1 MSSPRP
7 VASMDDLQP
16 APIRGNGGPE
26 RPRRGSGLI
35 YLIGIG
41 AVTAAVIGVVGLGK
55 HRNAEARDEAQ
66 ARVVEVALGP
76 RVRVATVKQ
85 APGIRHLA
93 LQGEARPFFEVTLY
107 AKVAGFLAD
116 LKVDKG
122 DHVKKNQ
129 LIATVTAPEL
139 DSQYAASVADAR
151 NKRVN
156 AKRLSALAP
165 AGVVS
170 AQELELGQ
178 ATADVADATQ
188 AALAT
193 QRGYRVIRAPFDGV
207 ISARFA
213 DPGTLIQSA
222 ANAQSGAVPIVSVS
236 KGDQLRVYVYV
247 DQSSAPFVKTGDTA
261 TITVPERPGWSRKA
275 KVARTSGELSP
286 KTRTMLTEVDIGN
299 DDHVVVP
306 GSYVQVTLDVQ
317 VPPLLEIPAEALTT
331 RADKQQVPTIDGDH
345 RIHYK
350 PVVVADDDGQTV
362 RLASGLAPGERV
374 ALDLGG
380 AAQDGSLV
388 QVVEAK
394 PPAGGPGR

>member
-7 VASMDDLQP
+7 LHDIDEDRATAVRQ
-16 APIRGNGGPE
+16 GGGPSAPSPK
-26 RPRRGSGLI
+26 RSGLF
-35 YLIGIG
+35 YLVG
-41 AVTAAVIGVVGLGK
+41 AAVFVATVLGVLGLGH
-55 HRNAEARDEAQ
+55 HRQNEARDDAQ
-66 ARVVEVALGP
+66 AREAEVSLGP

-85 APGIRHLA
+85 SAGIRHLA
-93 LQGEARPFFEVTLY
+93 LQGEARPFYEVTLY

-122 DHVKKNQ
+122 DRVKKNQ
-129 LIATVTAPEL
+129 LIAMVTAPEL
-139 DSQYAASVADAR
+139 DSQYTAAVADAR

-165 AGVVS
+165 TGVVS

-188 AALAT
+188 ATLAT
-193 QRGYRVIRAPFDGV
+193 ERGYRIIRAPFDGV
-207 ISARFA
+207 VTARFA

-222 ANAQSGAVPIVSVS
+222 ANAQSGAVPIVSVA
-236 KGDQLRVYVYV
+236 KGDQLRVYVYP
-247 DQSSAPFVKTGDTA
+247 DQSSAPFVRAGDEA

-286 KTRTMLTEVDIGN
+286 KTRTMLTEVDIQN
-299 DDHVVVP
+299 DDHVIVP
-306 GSYVQVTLDVQ
+306 GSYVQVMLDVQ

-331 RADKQQVPTIDGDH
+331 RADKPQVATLDGEQ

-374 ALDLGG
+374 ALDVGG
-380 AAQDGSLV
+380 AAQDGSPV
-388 QVVEAK
+388 QVVS
-394 PPAGGPGR
+394 PAAGAAGH

>member
-1 MSSPRP
+1 MSSPR
-7 VASMDDLQP
+7 VESSEDLPP
-16 APIRGNGGPE
+16 APGNGGPE
-26 RPRRGSGLI
+26 APRHRSVLV
-35 YLIGIG
+35 YLVGVG
-41 AVTAAVIGVVGLGK
+41 AVAATVVGVVGLGK
-55 HRNAEARDEAQ
+55 HRASAARAEAQERVDEV
-66 ARVVEVALGP
+66 RLGP

-85 APGIRHLA
+85 SSGVRHLG

-107 AKVAGFLAD
+107 AKVAGYLSN

-139 DSQYAASVADAR
+139 DAQYSAAVADAR

-178 ATADVADATQ
+178 ASADVADATQ
-188 AALAT
+188 SAIAT
-193 QRGYRVIRAPFDGV
+193 QRDYRVIRAPFDGV

-247 DQSSAPFVKTGDTA
+247 DQSSAPFVRAGDTA

-275 KVARTSGELSP
+275 KVARTSGQLSP
-286 KTRTMLTEVDIGN
+286 KTRTMLTEVDIEN
-299 DDHVVVP
+299 DDHLIVP
-306 GSYVQVTLDVQ
+306 GSFVQVTLEVH

-331 RADKQQVPTIDGDH
+331 RADKPQVPTLDGEN

-350 PVVVADDDGQTV
+350 PVVVADDDGQRV
-362 RLASGLAPGERV
+362 RLASGLQPGERV

-380 AAQDGSLV
+380 VAQDGSPV
-388 QVVEAK
+388 QVVESK
-394 PPAGGPGR
+394 PPGH

>member
-1 MSSPRP
+1 MMSSPQP
-7 VASMDDLQP
+7 VRAIAEAATGP
-16 APIRGNGGPE
+16 GNDG
-26 RPRRGSGLI
+26 PRRSGLV
-35 YLIGIG
+35 YLIGI
-41 AVTAAVIGVVGLGK
+41 AAVAATVVGVVALGK
-55 HRNAEARDEAQ
+55 HRNAEARDEAR
-66 ARVVEVALGP
+66 ARAAEVALGP

-139 DSQYAASVADAR
+139 DAQFTAAVADAR

-165 AGVVS
+165 SGVVS

-178 ATADVADATQ
+178 ANADVADATQ
-188 AALAT
+188 AAIAT

-207 ISARFA
+207 ITARFA

-247 DQSSAPFVKTGDTA
+247 DQSSAPFVKAGDSA
-261 TITVPERPGWSRKA
+261 TVTVPERPGWSRKA
-275 KVARTSGELSP
+275 KVARTSGALSP
-286 KTRTMLTEVDIGN
+286 KTRTMLTEVDITN
-299 DDHVVVP
+299 DDHVIVP

-317 VPPLLEIPAEALTT
+317 VPPLVEIPAEALTT
-331 RADKQQVPTIDGDH
+331 RADKPQVPTVDDQH
-345 RIHYK
+345 HIHYK

-362 RLASGLAPGERV
+362 RLASGLSPGERV

-380 AAQDGSLV
+380 AAQDGSPV

-394 PPAGGPGR
+394 PPAPGK

>member
-7 VASMDDLQP
+7 LHDIDEDRATPSRQ
-16 APIRGNGGPE
+16 GGGPAAPNSK
-26 RPRRGSGLI
+26 RSGLF
-35 YLIGIG
+35 YFVG
-41 AVTAAVIGVVGLGK
+41 AAVFVATVLGVVGLGH
-55 HRNAEARDEAQ
+55 HRQSEARDDAQTREA
-66 ARVVEVALGP
+66 EVRLGP
-76 RVRVATVKQ
+76 RVRVATVKLST
-85 APGIRHLA
+85 GIRHLA
-93 LQGEARPFFEVTLY
+93 LQGEARPFYEVTLY

-122 DHVKKNQ
+122 DRVKKNQ

-139 DSQYAASVADAR
+139 DSQYTAAVADAR

-165 AGVVS
+165 TGVVS

-188 AALAT
+188 ATLAT
-193 QRGYRVIRAPFDGV
+193 ERGYRVIRAPFDGV
-207 ISARFA
+207 VSARFA

-236 KGDQLRVYVYV
+236 KGDQLRVYVYP
-247 DQSSAPFVKTGDTA
+247 DQSSAPFVRAGDDVV
-261 TITVPERPGWSRKA
+261 ITVPERPGWSRKA

-286 KTRTMLTEVDIGN
+286 KTRTMLTEVDIQN
-299 DDHVVVP
+299 DDHVIVP
-306 GSYVQVTLDVQ
+306 GSYVQVTLDVH

-331 RADKQQVPTIDGDH
+331 RADKQQVPTLDGEQ

-380 AAQDGSLV
+380 AAQDGSPV
-388 QVVEAK
+388 QVVA
-394 PPAGGPGR
+394 PASPGGH